1 MQLKILA
8 LGRNQTQQHENS
20 HERAAIFMLEF
31 GRTISGSLS
40 PNKNTN
46 CIIKSI

>member
-1 MQLKILA
+1 MQLKTLA
-8 LGRNQTQQHENS
+8 LGRNQTHENS

>member
-1 MQLKILA
+1 MHLKTLA

-20 HERAAIFMLEF
+20 HKKAAIFMLEF
-31 GRTISGSLS
+31 ARISGSLS